1 MNELI
6 EQNKIDLENLNAK
19 LAIQK
24 SDAERLSVYIEDAI
38 QSEDYE
44 EASDLAKL
52 LKETCDRIA
61 KLNTMIAVNKEV
73 NYVLHD

>member
-44 EASDLAKL
+44 EAGDLAKL

-61 KLNTMIAVNKEV
+61 KINTMIAVHKEV
-73 NYVLHD
+73 CYVLHD